1 MSRTLLPF
9 NFTLVGLTAALSTGV
24 ATMSSLAQLRV
35 QDTEEWRQCRCGDA
49 RLTENRNAKSKQL
62 LMLPTEQLTDWEWLP
77 ESPWVDGNVQRPGC
91 FFFEVKYQTYSPR
104 VRHVAQTHN
113 EWEQNIPST
122 ATDVHITIHSC
133 MLNSVTMRGGYV
145 GHWSQG
151 QVKEWV
157 QICYIETFPGWTGGV
172 SQLPG
177 DAMCCVWR
185 TSYAGYYDW
194 GCIVPSAAWCSRN
207 VAEYTLASLPGLSF
221 LSFNYLT
228 HGRLV
233 PRLLYT
239 FHVCW
244 FVCLCVRTYHMCNKC
259 HVHCCHSTLL
269 WSAWQLLWVLV

>member
-1 MSRTLLPF
+1 MWWRKADREQKCQKQ
-9 NFTLVGLTAALSTGV
+9 AATHVAYRAANRLRMAAREPLSGW
-24 ATMSSLAQLRV
+24 
-35 QDTEEWRQCRCGDA
+35 EC
-49 RLTENRNAKSKQL
+49 SKA
-62 LMLPTEQLTDWEWLP
+62 WL
-77 ESPWVDGNVQRPGC
+77 

-172 SQLPG
+172 SQLTG

-185 TSYAGYYDW
+185 TSYAGYYNQ
-194 GCIVPSAAWCSRN
+194 GCIVPSAARCSR
-207 VAEYTLASLPGLSF
+207 
-221 LSFNYLT
+221 
-228 HGRLV
+228 
-233 PRLLYT
+233 
-239 FHVCW
+239 
-244 FVCLCVRTYHMCNKC
+244 
-259 HVHCCHSTLL
+259 
-269 WSAWQLLWVLV
+269 